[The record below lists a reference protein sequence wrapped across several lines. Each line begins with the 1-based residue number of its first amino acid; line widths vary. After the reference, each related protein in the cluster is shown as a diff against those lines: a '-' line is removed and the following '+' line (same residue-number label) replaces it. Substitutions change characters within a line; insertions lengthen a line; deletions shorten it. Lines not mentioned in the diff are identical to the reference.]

1 MREFISSLSAELAPL
16 WMMQHEPR
24 RGDEPPLPASG
35 DEPVPGDRPGKKPA
49 PEPEPIQP
57 IDPDD
62 QERPI
67 TPVPPVR

>member
-1 MREFISSLSAELAPL
+1 MREFVSSLIAEQNPV
-16 WMMQHEPR
+16 WMMQQEPR
-24 RGDEPPLPASG
+24 RGDEPPIPAPG
-35 DEPVPGDRPGKKPA
+35 DEPAPGDRPGKE